1 MLDASMIELVVLGAT
16 LAIAAGASGAQA
28 RRRIVAARTLE
39 RYAKWRAH
47 LYVPGASRK
56 ESPRVEG
63 IKNEVAFT
71 IDLVKIKGH
80 LKTRV
85 RAPVTKGPS
94 AKLAIVQRGAIGR
107 ALRTRSDD
115 EVGVGIEAFD
125 RAYRVHGMAPDE
137 ARAWLEASMDD
148 LAILDERN
156 DVWLGSDGATVT
168 LAWSG
173 VEMNPLL
180 LDSAR
185 DVVVSLAS
193 WHRPEF
199 PYR

>member
-1 MLDASMIELVVLGAT
+1 MIELVVLGAT
-16 LAIAAGASGAQA
+16 LALAAGASGAQA
-28 RRRIVAARTLE
+28 RRRTLAARTLE
-39 RYAKWRAH
+39 RYAKWRSH
-47 LYVPGASRK
+47 LYVPGAQRK

-63 IKNEVAFT
+63 TKDDVAFT
-71 IDLVKIKGH
+71 VDLVKIRGN

-85 RAPVTKGPS
+85 RAPVSKGPG

-107 ALRTRSDD
+107 ALGTRD
-115 EVGVGIEAFD
+115 EGDVLVGVEAFD
-125 RAYRVHGMAPDE
+125 RAFRVHGMAPEE
-137 ARAWLEASMDD
+137 ARAWLEATMEN
-148 LAILDERN
+148 LVILDERS

-168 LAWSG
+168 LAWLG

-180 LDSAR
+180 LDAAR
-185 DVVVSLAS
+185 DVVVSMAR

>member
-1 MLDASMIELVVLGAT
+1 MIELVVIGAT

-28 RRRIVAARTLE
+28 RRRTLAARTFE
-39 RYAKWRAH
+39 RYARWRSH
-47 LYVPGASRK
+47 LYVPGAQRK
-56 ESPRVEG
+56 DSPRVEG
-63 IKNEVAFT
+63 AKDEVAFT
-71 IDLVKIKGH
+71 IDLVKIRGS

-85 RAPVTKGPS
+85 RAPVSKGPS
-94 AKLAIVQRGAIGR
+94 AKLAIVQRGALGR
-107 ALRTRSDD
+107 ALRTRAADD
-115 EVGVGIEAFD
+115 VEVGIAAFD
-125 RAYRVHGMAPDE
+125 EAYRVHGMAPDE
-137 ARAWLEASMDD
+137 ARAWLESSMES
-148 LAILDERN
+148 LVMLDERS

-185 DVVVSLAS
+185 DVVVSLAR

>member
-1 MLDASMIELVVLGAT
+1 MIELVVLGAT

-28 RRRIVAARTLE
+28 RRRILAARTLE
-39 RYAKWRAH
+39 RYARWRSH
-47 LYVPGASRK
+47 LYVPAARRK
-56 ESPRVEG
+56 DSPRVEG
-63 IKNEVAFT
+63 TKTDVAFT

-80 LKTRV
+80 LRTRV
-85 RAPVTKGPS
+85 RAPVTKGPG
-94 AKLAIVQRGAIGR
+94 ARIAVVQRGSLGR
-107 ALRTRSDD
+107 ALRTKGGG
-115 EVGVGIEAFD
+115 EVEVGIEAFD
-125 RAYRVHGMAPDE
+125 RAYRVHGMAPNE
-137 ARAWLEASMDD
+137 ARAWLEGTIEN
-148 LAILDERN
+148 LVCLDERS

-168 LAWSG
+168 LAWGG

-193 WHRPEF
+193 WHRPDF